1 VFVLAFLSVGARKF
15 DLQHVPTEMCEAKG
29 LRGATGSAF
38 VRGGVMEAAY
48 ITVIN
53 PASIVKV
60 ISRLHPGLELKLMLA
75 LCMQECSHMHNIA
88 PSLL

>member
-1 VFVLAFLSVGARKF
+1 
-15 DLQHVPTEMCEAKG
+15 
-29 LRGATGSAF
+29 
-38 VRGGVMEAAY
+38 MEAAY